1 MSPRLRYLS
10 LLALALAACA
20 PAPDTSAPPP
30 QAGPTPKDPPA
41 YAGQGTVYDTQFKA
55 LHDAKQLGTKL
66 NEDVGRNI
74 DANVDPAAGT
84 EQPPQ

>member
-1 MSPRLRYLS
+1 MSPRLTCML

-20 PAPDTSAPPP
+20 PAPDTSAPP
-30 QAGPTPKDPPA
+30 QAGPDPKDPPA

-55 LHDAKQLGTKL
+55 LHDAKQLGAKL

-74 DANVDPAAGT
+74 DANVDPDAT